1 MGWLMHHHAK
11 LYMPHA
17 HIGYKYMD
25 FILSF

>member
-17 HIGYKYMD
+17 HIGYY
-25 FILSF
+25 L